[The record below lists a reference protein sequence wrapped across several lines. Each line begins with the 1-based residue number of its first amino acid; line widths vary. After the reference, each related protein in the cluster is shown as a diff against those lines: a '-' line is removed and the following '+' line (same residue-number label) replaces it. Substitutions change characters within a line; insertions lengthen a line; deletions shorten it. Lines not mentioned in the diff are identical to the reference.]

1 MFLKVKDNEYRLRL
15 KCRDFRKLKEKLDT
29 KDLMTT
35 ILDAMQNAD
44 VDTLAKC
51 MTVMS
56 EQPMDEEAAYTLMDD
71 YLEGDGATVMDLGG
85 KLLRVLDEA
94 GFLPKKGMAV
104 SMVNAMEKALKGL
117 DIEEIVN
124 TEIEKAEKPF
134 AGHKA

>member
-1 MFLKVKDNEYRLRL
+1 MFLNVKDKEYRLRL

-104 SMVNAMEKALKGL
+104 SMVNAMEKTLKGL

>member
-1 MFLKVKDNEYRLRL
+1 MFLKVKDQEYRLRL

-56 EQPMDEEAAYTLMDD
+56 EQLMDEEAAYTLMDD
-71 YLEGDGATVMDLGG
+71 YLEGDGATVMQLGG
-85 KLLRVLDEA
+85 KLLQVLDEA
-94 GFLPKKGMAV
+94 GFLPKKGMAA
-104 SMVNAMEKALKGL
+104 SMVAATKKALDKL
-117 DIEEIVN
+117 NIEEIVDQ
-124 TEIEKAEKPF
+124 EMDKAEKPF
-134 AGHKA
+134 TGYKA